1 MNDSFHSIHVFG
13 LHYSGASTRDGI
25 ARRLIEIIIIDII
38 IIIEIK
44 II

>member
-1 MNDSFHSIHVFG
+1 MIACIHVFG

-25 ARRLIEIIIIDII
+25 TRRLIEIIIIDII
-38 IIIEIK
+38 IIIIEIK